1 MTIYG
6 KGNYRSREG
15 WGLWSFYTAG
25 GKGLFTWSD
34 MRSEMRSIWTNH
46 KGPFTLIGC
55 KICQCKAD
63 VFCSTAEIVNNTFV
77 SDIAFTMND
86 SENQT
91 KFNDSWTMKIMG
103 FPYEGWAFPP
113 KKGENTE
120 VLSNKWV
127 LKKIVTFS
135 FQSIFF
141 WIETLFVEV
150 I

>member
-1 MTIYG
+1 MLHDFMG
-6 KGNYRSREG
+6 KLWDFSKSHDFPVTNAVKWPYMVRGNYRSREG

-63 VFCSTAEIVNNTFV
+63 VFCSTTEIVNNTFV

-103 FPYEGWAFPP
+103 FPYEGWAFPQ
-113 KKGENTE
+113 KRE
-120 VLSNKWV
+120 
-127 LKKIVTFS
+127 KI
-135 FQSIFF
+135 QK
-141 WIETLFVEV
+141 
-150 I
+150 

>member
-6 KGNYRSREG
+6 KGNYRSWEG
-15 WGLWSFYTAG
+15 WGLWAFYTAG

-34 MRSEMRSIWTNH
+34 MRTQMSSIWTNQ
-46 KGPFTLIGC
+46 KGPFTLIEC

-63 VFCSTAEIVNNTFV
+63 VFCSTMEIVNNTFV

-91 KFNDSWTMKIMG
+91 KFSDSWTMNK
-103 FPYEGWAFPP
+103 PYEGWAFPP
-113 KKGENTE
+113 QKGRKYRSNI
-120 VLSNKWV
+120 SNKWV